1 MDKLRLELNQLENGK
16 VMVLQDEILLDL
28 INELATVLN
37 ANIAIYGM
45 NPCICTR
52 APSFQK
58 KEEEHLSTRMHPVM
72 SRKIENRKYE

>member
-1 MDKLRLELNQLENGK
+1 VDKLRLELNQLENGK

-45 NPCICTR
+45 NPCICTVHR
-52 APSFQK
+52 PSKRRK
-58 KEEEHLSTRMHPVM
+58 KNIFLRECIRL
-72 SRKIENRKYE
+72 